1 MSLHPWF
8 AAVPPAPSEKPTSE
22 ADRRALGTTA
32 LNILIVEDEFFIAL
46 DAQEQAE
53 QLGHRVI
60 GIAVSAEQALALI
73 QGEKPDVVL
82 MDIRLTGDRDGIDAA
97 REIRERFGIQS
108 IFVSANTDPSTR
120 RRAEALGPLAFLE
133 KPLTR
138 DRLGQVLSRLP
149 NSTP

>member
-1 MSLHPWF
+1 MFLHSWF
-8 AAVPPAPSEKPTSE
+8 AAVPPPPSEKPPSE
-22 ADRRALGTTA
+22 ADRRGVGTTA

-53 QLGHRVI
+53 QLGHRVV
-60 GIAVSAEQALALI
+60 GIAVSADQALAI
-73 QGEKPDVVL
+73 IERERPDVVL
-82 MDIRLTGDRDGIDAA
+82 MDIRLTGGRDGIDAA

-138 DRLGQVLSRLP
+138 DRLSQALSRLAK
-149 NSTP
+149 